1 MYRPK
6 DPYVQKLILLN
17 WNQFLCCREGRGS
30 FYGTIG
36 GAIKDVD
43 PTKAKY
49 REETKPPK
57 EKSNFKTN
65 PSKKGTGYGY
75 ISFLISSYFQFS
87 LFLP

>member
-1 MYRPK
+1 MSKNVCFRGN
-6 DPYVQKLILLN
+6 L
-17 WNQFLCCREGRGS
+17 NQFLYFSEGQGS

-36 GAIKDVD
+36 GGIKDLD

-49 REETKPPK
+49 REQVKPPK

-75 ISFLISSYFQFS
+75 I
-87 LFLP
+87 